1 MWRFL
6 KNLRRRPPRKVGLA
20 LSGGGARGLA
30 HIGVLKVLEQ
40 ENVPIDFL
48 AGTSMGGVIAAIYAT
63 GVPARE
69 MEEAAQHL
77 SSPRQLLTLVDRTLP
92 RRGLLQ
98 GHKVMDYL
106 AQWLGELTFDQLRIP
121 LALVAA
127 DLNGCQKVVLQE
139 GPVLDAVRATIALPG
154 LLAPLERGEQLLVDG
169 GLIDNLPVDIVR
181 QMGANTVIAVDIATD
196 QKAVILFA
204 EELHRRRFI
213 PNGLVSLVE
222 VLWRSVEF
230 LTTEINRRVQE
241 ESPPDLLIHPT
252 VPAGIT
258 ALTGFTRAAETIAAG
273 EKAATEA
280 LPQIRALLGSPSS

>member
-6 KNLRRRPPRKVGLA
+6 KNLRRRRPRKVGLA

-40 ENVPIDFL
+40 ENVPIDLL

-69 MEEAAQHL
+69 MEETAQHL

-98 GHKVMDYL
+98 GRKVIDYL
-106 AQWLGELTFDQLRIP
+106 ARWLGELTFDQLNIP

-127 DLNGCQKVVLQE
+127 DLNGCQKVILRE
-139 GPVLDAVRATIALPG
+139 GLVLDAVRATIAIPG
-154 LLAPLERGEQLLVDG
+154 LFAPLERDHQLLIDG
-169 GLIDNLPVDIVR
+169 GLIDNLPVDVVR
-181 QMGANTVIAVDIATD
+181 QMGANVVIAVDIATD
-196 QKAVILFA
+196 QEAVILFA
-204 EELHRRRFI
+204 KELHRRRFV
-213 PNGLVSLVE
+213 PNGLVDLVE

-230 LTTEINRRVQE
+230 LTTEVNRRVQE

-252 VPAGIT
+252 IPAGVT

-273 EKAATEA
+273 EQAAREA

>member
-6 KNLRRRPPRKVGLA
+6 KNLRRRRPRKVGLA

-48 AGTSMGGVIAAIYAT
+48 AGTSMGGVIAAVYAT

-98 GHKVMDYL
+98 GRKVMDYL
-106 AQWLGELTFDQLRIP
+106 AQWLGELTFDQVRIP

-127 DLNGCQKVVLQE
+127 DLNGCQKVILQE
-139 GPVLDAVRATIALPG
+139 GSVLDAVRATIAIPG
-154 LLAPLERGEQLLVDG
+154 LFAPVERGEQLLVDG
-169 GLIDNLPVDIVR
+169 GLIDNLPVDVVR
-181 QMGANTVIAVDIATD
+181 QMGANVVIAVDIATD
-196 QKAVILFA
+196 QEAVILFA
-204 EELHRRRFI
+204 KELHRRRFV
-213 PNGLVSLVE
+213 PNGLVDLVE

-230 LTTEINRRVQE
+230 LTTEVNRRVQE

-252 VPAGIT
+252 IPAGIT

-273 EKAATEA
+273 EKAAIEA
-280 LPQIRALLGSPSS
+280 LPQIRALLGSPLS

>member
-48 AGTSMGGVIAAIYAT
+48 AGTSMGGVIAAVYAT
-63 GVPARE
+63 GIPARE

-98 GHKVMDYL
+98 GRKVMDYL
-106 AQWLGELTFDQLRIP
+106 AQWLGELTFDQVRIP

-127 DLNGCQKVVLQE
+127 DLNGCQKVILQE
-139 GPVLDAVRATIALPG
+139 GSVLDAVRATIAIPG
-154 LLAPLERGEQLLVDG
+154 LFAPVERGEQLLVDG
-169 GLIDNLPVDIVR
+169 GLIDNLPVDVVR
-181 QMGANTVIAVDIATD
+181 QMGANVVIAVDIATD
-196 QKAVILFA
+196 QEAVILFA
-204 EELHRRRFI
+204 KELHRRRFV
-213 PNGLVSLVE
+213 PNGLVDLVE

-230 LTTEINRRVQE
+230 LTTEVNRRVQE

-252 VPAGIT
+252 IPAGIT

-273 EKAATEA
+273 EKAAIEA
-280 LPQIRALLGSPSS
+280 LPQIRALLGSPLS